1 MGAEEGGEEMKP
13 ICVKCQ
19 RFYRPKKTGFRFVE
33 GMPTHPRALPGRDAE
48 PERWKPYKLWVG
60 DLWECEGCG
69 SQIVSGFAGS
79 PYAEHYQPDFAGR
92 LAALGEDHLQV
103 NDC

>member
-1 MGAEEGGEEMKP
+1 MKP

-33 GMPTHPRALPGRDAE
+33 GMPISNRAQPGTAE
-48 PERWKPYKLWVG
+48 PEKWKPYKLWVG

-69 SQIVSGFAGS
+69 SQIVSGFARS
-79 PYAEHYQPDFAGR
+79 PISEHYEPEFAGK
-92 LAALGEDHLQV
+92 LAALGEHLQV